1 MSDPLLHPAPAF
13 NAGEE
18 KEEPTALPQQ
28 DAILL
33 EAPPPCPG
41 TSWWDDENL
50 DKIIAA
56 PGSKLSTRRT
66 GPNSVKEDTKVADET
81 ELEGTGD
88 GGTQSN
94 RHGSAIMDADN
105 VTGTTIGRFRLK
117 RASGASVSSG
127 TSLVFEA
134 EDMESTDS
142 VILKFFFKDRE
153 FVRER
158 AILQFLNS
166 FPGAS
171 QHVRSHAH
179 ARAIVDCSDVSTLTH
194 IITRTKRVDSL
205 VFTHFLTPVL
215 ARSHHVRL

>member
-1 MSDPLLHPAPAF
+1 MSDPLLPPAPEF

-18 KEEPTALPQQ
+18 KEEPTALLLQ
-28 DAILL
+28 DATLM
-33 EAPPPCPG
+33 EAPLSRPE
-41 TSWWDDENL
+41 T
-50 DKIIAA
+50 IAHIAA
-56 PGSKLSTRRT
+56 PDSKPSTTRNT
-66 GPNSVKEDTKVADET
+66 TVEEDTKVADETELEGTKEDTKVADET

-94 RHGSAIMDADN
+94 RHGSAIIDADN
-105 VTGTTIGRFRLK
+105 MTGTTIGRFRLK

-179 ARAIVDCSDVSTLTH
+179 ARALV
-194 IITRTKRVDSL
+194 RVDLSDAHS
-205 VFTHFLTPVL
+205 V
-215 ARSHHVRL
+215 